1 MRVLIAT
8 GLEELDGI
16 ISGELSSRDI
26 DVVGECYYRE
36 GLLSLTKERGA
47 DVVVLS
53 PHLPG
58 QADTVDLVRELRM
71 AGLRVIFLP
80 GRRDDGKAV
89 ALARKAVSLGVYDIV
104 WDPVSPAAVIN
115 RVLNPATLA
124 EAGVEPEG
132 EVPGIAVKKPEKKI
146 PFWMRLFRRAKP
158 AAEER
163 KIPGDDRPWASPETG
178 GKPGDIFPEKTPGE
192 ELPGAVGNSPRKAP
206 LSYWLARSP
215 TISPE
220 KRAGRLLVVY
230 SSASGVGKTA
240 VSMTTAALL
249 AGRGCRVCLVD
260 ADPTGHTLT
269 EHFAGLPAG
278 RYAFEAVRPRG
289 WTFDLVPGPVN
300 PADYGRDSARM
311 VMALRDRYDFMIV
324 DSCPGTLEVYE
335 HIREYLAAA
344 DHIWLLCTPEA
355 KAVGAVKRFAMS
367 EGRLVPSLEEKLTFV
382 VNRSYPLAP
391 RKPAEVA
398 AATGFP
404 LGAVL
409 PEDSFVESLFTGA
422 RPPRPGERADF
433 LDAVDRLAGGLA
445 GGLKTEK
452 GEDVIESQSRVRQ
465 RRPGLRVL
473 EGARR

>member
-1 MRVLIAT
+1 MRVLVAT
-8 GLEELDGI
+8 GLEELDGS

-26 DVVGECYYRE
+26 EVVGECYYRE
-36 GLLSLTKERGA
+36 GLLSLAKDRGA
-47 DVVVLS
+47 DVVILS
-53 PHLPG
+53 THLPG
-58 QADTVDLVRELRM
+58 QADTVDLVKELRM
-71 AGLRVIFLP
+71 AGLRVILLS
-80 GRRDDGKAV
+80 GRRDDKKAV
-89 ALARKAVSLGVYDIV
+89 DLARKAVALGVYDLV
-104 WDPVSPAAVIN
+104 WDPVSPEAVVH

-124 EAGVEPEG
+124 EASVGPEG
-132 EVPGIAVKKPEKKI
+132 EVPGIAVKRPEKKV
-146 PFWMRLFRRAKP
+146 PFWRRLFRRTKP
-158 AAEER
+158 ASAER
-163 KIPGDDRPWASPETG
+163 KTPGDDHPGAKTGGEPGAASPE
-178 GKPGDIFPEKTPGE
+178 KMSGE
-192 ELPGAVGNSPRKAP
+192 GLPGAVGNSPRKAP

-300 PADYGRDSARM
+300 PSDYGRDSARM

-382 VNRSYPLAP
+382 VNRSYLLAP

-422 RPPRPGERADF
+422 SPPRPGEKADF